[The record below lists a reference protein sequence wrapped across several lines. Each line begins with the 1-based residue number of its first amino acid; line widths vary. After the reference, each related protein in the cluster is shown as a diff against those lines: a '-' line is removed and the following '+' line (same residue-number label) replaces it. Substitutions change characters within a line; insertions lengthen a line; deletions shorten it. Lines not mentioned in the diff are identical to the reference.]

1 MNRTITIDGRPVE
14 FRSTG
19 AVPRIYRMQF
29 SRDIFQ
35 DMATVG
41 RALQAALEHD
51 EALTPEVLSLFEDL
65 AFVMAKA
72 ADPRGV
78 PETPDEWLD
87 GFTAFSIYRIFPEL
101 ELLWL
106 QNLTQL
112 IEPAKK

>member
-1 MNRTITIDGRPVE
+1 MIDERPVE

-29 SRDIFQ
+29 GRDIFT
-35 DMATVG
+35 DMQTVAHAVQESMDQG
-41 RALQAALEHD
+41 
-51 EALTPEVLSLFEDL
+51 EALAPEVLTLFENL
-65 AFVMAKA
+65 AFSMAKA

-87 GFTAFSIYRIFPEL
+87 GFTALSIYRVFPEL

-106 QNLTQL
+106 QNLTQMV
-112 IEPAKK
+112 EPAKK

>member
-29 SRDIFQ
+29 NRDIFE
-35 DMATVG
+35 DMTTVG
-41 RALQAALEHD
+41 HAVQGAMERDDQIA
-51 EALTPEVLSLFEDL
+51 PEVLTLFENL

-112 IEPAKK
+112 VEPAKK